1 LVGLDG
7 KNFAKNL
14 FQEKVEKLT
23 LILEKLA
30 EKSSEGAII
39 LVEGVKD
46 AEALKN
52 IGIKGK
58 ICCIK
63 NRKIPLYDFLSQYIN
78 IDKEVIVLTDFD
90 RRGTQLAEKIVNYL
104 EKSGKPVNLTF
115 WLKMQNLF
123 SNSLKDIEGIA
134 SYLKNIERKA
144 YKHPFF
150 G

>member
-1 LVGLDG
+1 ME
-7 KNFAKNL
+7 KNFAKNF

-46 AEALKN
+46 VEALKN

-78 IDKEVIVLTDFD
+78 IDEEVIVLTDFD

-123 SNSLKDIEGIA
+123 SSSLKDIEGVA

>member
-1 LVGLDG
+1 ME
-7 KNFAKNL
+7 KNFAKNF

-46 AEALKN
+46 VEALKN

-63 NRKIPLYDFLSQYIN
+63 NRKIPLYDFLSQYID
-78 IDKEVIVLTDFD
+78 IDEEVIVLTDFD

-123 SNSLKDIEGIA
+123 SSSLKDIEGVA